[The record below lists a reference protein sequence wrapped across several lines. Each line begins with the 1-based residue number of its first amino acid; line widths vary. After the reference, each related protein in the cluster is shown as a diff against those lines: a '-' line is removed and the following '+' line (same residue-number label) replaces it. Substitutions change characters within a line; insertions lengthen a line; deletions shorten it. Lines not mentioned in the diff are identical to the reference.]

1 MRSASRALVLAALLG
16 PARAAALVVVG
27 ELEAPIANST
37 LAVVDGIAYVASRSD
52 ASAELPPPGS
62 LRIVDVSEPGRPLEL
77 GSLRP
82 FREPR
87 AIEAAGDVAYLA
99 DVADGLHLIDVSD
112 PARPLERARIL
123 EQAWDVEVVGSLAYV
138 ASGPDGLRVIDVSDP
153 AVPQEIGSFAG
164 SARLVEVEDGL
175 AFVAGDLRLHVLD
188 VSDPTSPAELGSVE
202 IGSVAQALAVGGG
215 RAWIAEGNFFTS
227 FLRVVDVSDPAAP
240 IGLGVSEQPDAV
252 RDLELAGDL
261 AWLATSQG
269 LRALDVSDAAAP
281 VPLGFLSVGDPAG
294 GVEVEAGLAYLA
306 AGGLLVIDL
315 AQPAFPAQLGEL
327 GDLGAIWDVEV
338 RSSVAY
344 VARNEIRNGFLRGAW
359 LSVVDASDPAAPG
372 ELGRVA
378 VPGLAS
384 AVELEGALAYV
395 PSPRGVHA
403 IDVSDASAPVA
414 RETLPSLQAGFAF
427 EVLGGTARF
436 EGPGLVFAG
445 FGEPFAIGGAGFAV
459 ADLRTGR
466 IPRRKGPDVGSS
478 YATGGIDVRGDL
490 TWVADS
496 FFGLRAVDTL
506 PGRAPRER
514 GSLALEGARDVE
526 VADGVAYVISNRQA
540 CLWCFVAGTLHVVDV
555 SNPGAPRRL
564 AALELP
570 GAAGEIEVADDL
582 VYVSLAHVFSSS
594 SSVLAVDV
602 SDPRRPVTVGGTGVP
617 GRVTALVA
625 AAGLVYVGGASLR
638 ILDFGPE
645 YRPPVVPAAIDVKPG
660 DATNALDPYGHG
672 TLRVAIRGG
681 TGLDV
686 RAVDRGSLHFGPG
699 GALPSG
705 VSLKDADRDG
715 TSDLV
720 ARFPIRHTGLG
731 PGDVEA
737 CLEGRLL
744 DGTRIAGCD
753 AVRTPA
759 P

>member
-1 MRSASRALVLAALLG
+1 VRSASRALVLAALLG

-27 ELEAPIANST
+27 ELEAPIANSAV
-37 LAVVDGIAYVASRSD
+37 AVVDGIAYVASRSD

-62 LRIVDVSEPGRPLEL
+62 LRIVDVSEPGRPAEL

-112 PARPLERARIL
+112 PARPVERARIL
-123 EQAWDVEVVGSLAYV
+123 EQAWDVEVVGSLVYV
-138 ASGPDGLRVIDVSDP
+138 ASGADGLHVVDVSDP
-153 AVPQEIGSFAG
+153 AAPQEIGSCAG
-164 SARLVEVEDGL
+164 SALLVEVEDDL
-175 AFVAGDLRLHVLD
+175 AFVAGFFRLHVLD
-188 VSDPTSPAELGSVE
+188 VSDPASPVELGSVE

-215 RAWIAEGNFFTS
+215 RAWIAEGAFTS
-227 FLRVVDVSDPAAP
+227 FLRAVDVSDPAAP
-240 IGLGVSEQPDAV
+240 VGLGVSEQPDAV

-261 AWLATSQG
+261 AWLATAQG
-269 LRALDVSDAAAP
+269 LRGLDVSDPAAP
-281 VPLGFLSVGDPAG
+281 VPLGFLSVGDSAG
-294 GVEVEAGLAYLA
+294 GVAVEAGLAYLA

-338 RSSVAY
+338 RRGVAY

-359 LSVVDASDPAAPG
+359 LSVVDASEPAAPG

-395 PSPRGVHA
+395 PSPRGVHV
-403 IDVSDASAPVA
+403 IDVSEPSAPAV
-414 RETLPSLQAGFAF
+414 RGTLRSLQAGFAF

-436 EGPGLVFAG
+436 EGPGVVFAG
-445 FGEPFAIGGAGFAV
+445 IGEPFAIGGIGFAV

-466 IPRRKGPDVGSS
+466 IPRRKGPALGARWV
-478 YATGGIDVRGDL
+478 AGGIDVLGDL

-496 FFGLRAVDTL
+496 SFGLRAVDTL

-514 GSLALEGARDVE
+514 GSLVLEDVRDVE
-526 VADGVAYVISNRQA
+526 VADGVAYAISNTQA
-540 CLWCFVAGTLHVVDV
+540 CVFCFVAGTLHVVDV
-555 SNPGAPRRL
+555 SIPGAPRRL

-570 GAAGEIEVADDL
+570 GALGEVEVADDL
-582 VYVSLAHVFSSS
+582 VYVSLAPMFSSS

-625 AAGLVYVGGASLR
+625 AGGLVYVGGASLR

-660 DATNALDPYGHG
+660 DATNALDLYGNG

-681 TGLDV
+681 AGLDV

-699 GALPSG
+699 GALASG

-715 TSDLV
+715 AADLV

-744 DGTRIAGCD
+744 EGTRISGCD
-753 AVRTPA
+753 AVRTPT